1 MIPEKTVGKLR
12 QGWDSICFLLAP
24 WWKYGKTLMV
34 GSFISSVLFVP
45 AAGYFSAT
53 LAQAVIEMIEAGKP
67 FEAAFLTGLTYL
79 LLALALDLLHAVYE
93 DFYLRW
99 KKQEIEG
106 TIERS
111 IYEKALMVDY
121 RHFDDPSYFDSYK
134 LTTEKFAS
142 QSSETLQNLFS
153 LLSGVAKC
161 IVYGALIASQG
172 IALLLIVLGCSA
184 FVAYAQ
190 IYWSRVS
197 VERETAMVND
207 QRKADY
213 LRRLFFDHTA
223 VADLA
228 RVKHQK
234 AAFFAVRRL
243 CEEQGRDLSKIRRK
257 GISDRYSGEPRAAP
271 ARRLPVPVYV
281 AWGVMSGN
289 IGGIGVYATLIASS
303 LALKEALNAL
313 GWWSSQVA
321 LGVAYAQK
329 VQRFFDTDST
339 IEASTDG
346 EKASDGPVSVRFD
359 HVSYRYGG
367 SDEFAIRD
375 LSLAIAPG
383 EKIAIVGENGAGK
396 TTLTKL
402 LLRLYDAD
410 GGTVQINGR
419 PIADYDVSTLRG
431 RIGIA
436 FQQSRLY
443 ALSVRENMTAYADA
457 DDARLKSA
465 LRRSAAAFSGRAGHE
480 GVRRK
485 RRGALGRRRA
495 APMPD
500 AAAAQQI
507 WAAHPRRAVQRAG
520 SDRRV
525 PHRKADLRP
534 LADDHRYGRA
544 PALHGRGREPN
555 LSSLRWKNHRI
566 RHARGADGAERK
578 ISGNVFKAG
587 RRVLES
593 LAEVWYNK
601 SKFFLSRE
609 GSLPALLK

>member
-12 QGWDSICFLLAP
+12 QGWGSICFLLAP

-79 LLALALDLLHAVYE
+79 LLALALNLLHAVYE

-111 IYEKALMVDY
+111 IYEKALTVDY

-142 QSSETLQNLFS
+142 QSSEMLQNLFS

-172 IALLLIVLGCSA
+172 VALLLIVLGCSA

-223 VADLA
+223 VADLRA
-228 RVKHQK
+228 SNIKKPLFSLFDGSVK
-234 AAFFAVRRL
+234 
-243 CEEQGRDLSKIRRK
+243 S
-257 GISDRYSGEPRAAP
+257 RAAIYRKYG
-271 ARRLPVPVYV
+271 AKEFLTDILANLAQLGTTFAVPVYV

-346 EKASDGPVSVRFD
+346 EKASDGPFSIRFD

-402 LLRLYDAD
+402 LLRLYDTD

-457 DDARLKSA
+457 DDARLKSCLEEVGLRLSLDAQVTKEFDENGAVLSGGDAQRLCLTRLLHSEFGLLILDEPSSA
-465 LRRSAAAFSGRAGHE
+465 LDPIAEYRIAKLIFDRSPTTTVMVAHRLSTVVDADRIYLLSDGRIIESGTHAELMAQNGKYREMFLKQAE
-480 GVRRK
+480 GY
-485 RRGALGRRRA
+485 L
-495 APMPD
+495 
-500 AAAAQQI
+500 
-507 WAAHPRRAVQRAG
+507 
-520 SDRRV
+520 
-525 PHRKADLRP
+525 KA
-534 LADDHRYGRA
+534 
-544 PALHGRGREPN
+544 
-555 LSSLRWKNHRI
+555 
-566 RHARGADGAERK
+566 
-578 ISGNVFKAG
+578 
-587 RRVLES
+587 
-593 LAEVWYNK
+593 
-601 SKFFLSRE
+601 
-609 GSLPALLK
+609 

>member
-45 AAGYFSAT
+45 AAGYFSAS

-79 LLALALDLLHAVYE
+79 LLALALDLLHAAYE

-142 QSSETLQNLFS
+142 QSSEMLQNLFS

-172 IALLLIVLGCSA
+172 VALLLIVLGCSA

-223 VADLA
+223 VADLRA
-228 RVKHQK
+228 SNIKKPLFSLFDGSVK
-234 AAFFAVRRL
+234 
-243 CEEQGRDLSKIRRK
+243 S
-257 GISDRYSGEPRAAP
+257 RAAIYRKYG
-271 ARRLPVPVYV
+271 AKEFLTDILANLAQLGTTFAVPVYV

-329 VQRFFDTDST
+329 VQHFFDTDST

-346 EKASDGPVSVRFD
+346 EKASDGPFSVRFD

-367 SDEFAIRD
+367 SDDFAIRD
-375 LSLAIAPG
+375 LSLAIAQG

-457 DDARLKSA
+457 DDARLKSCLEEVGLRLSLDAQVTKEFDENGAVLSGGDAQRLCLTRLLHSEFGLLILDEPSSA
-465 LRRSAAAFSGRAGHE
+465 LDPIAEYRIAKLIFDRSPTTTVMVAHRLSTVVDADRIYLLSDGRIIESGTHAELMAQNGKYREMFLKQAE
-480 GVRRK
+480 GY
-485 RRGALGRRRA
+485 L
-495 APMPD
+495 
-500 AAAAQQI
+500 
-507 WAAHPRRAVQRAG
+507 
-520 SDRRV
+520 
-525 PHRKADLRP
+525 KA
-534 LADDHRYGRA
+534 
-544 PALHGRGREPN
+544 
-555 LSSLRWKNHRI
+555 
-566 RHARGADGAERK
+566 
-578 ISGNVFKAG
+578 
-587 RRVLES
+587 
-593 LAEVWYNK
+593 
-601 SKFFLSRE
+601 
-609 GSLPALLK
+609 

>member
-12 QGWDSICFLLAP
+12 QGWGSICFLLAP

-79 LLALALDLLHAVYE
+79 LLALALNLLHAVYE

-111 IYEKALMVDY
+111 IYEKALTVDY

-142 QSSETLQNLFS
+142 QSSEMLQNLFS

-172 IALLLIVLGCSA
+172 VALLLIVLGCSA

-223 VADLA
+223 VAGLRASNIKKPLFSLFDGS
-228 RVKHQK
+228 VK
-234 AAFFAVRRL
+234 
-243 CEEQGRDLSKIRRK
+243 S
-257 GISDRYSGEPRAAP
+257 RAAIYRKYG
-271 ARRLPVPVYV
+271 AKEFLTDILANLAQLGTTFAVPVYV

-329 VQRFFDTDST
+329 VQHFFDTDST

-346 EKASDGPVSVRFD
+346 EKASDGPFSVRFD

-367 SDEFAIRD
+367 SDDFAIRD
-375 LSLAIAPG
+375 LSLAIAQG

-457 DDARLKSA
+457 DDARLKSCLEEVGLRLSLDAQVTKEFDENGAVLSGGDAQRLCLTRLLHSEFGLLILDEPSSA
-465 LRRSAAAFSGRAGHE
+465 LDPIAEYRIAKLIFDRSPTTTVMVAHRLSTVVDADRIYLLSDGRIIESGTHAELMAQNGKYREMFLKQAE
-480 GVRRK
+480 GY
-485 RRGALGRRRA
+485 L
-495 APMPD
+495 
-500 AAAAQQI
+500 
-507 WAAHPRRAVQRAG
+507 
-520 SDRRV
+520 
-525 PHRKADLRP
+525 KA
-534 LADDHRYGRA
+534 
-544 PALHGRGREPN
+544 
-555 LSSLRWKNHRI
+555 
-566 RHARGADGAERK
+566 
-578 ISGNVFKAG
+578 
-587 RRVLES
+587 
-593 LAEVWYNK
+593 
-601 SKFFLSRE
+601 
-609 GSLPALLK
+609 

>member
-12 QGWDSICFLLAP
+12 QGWGSICFLLAP

-79 LLALALDLLHAVYE
+79 LLALALNLLHAVYE

-134 LTTEKFAS
+134 LATEKFAS

-172 IALLLIVLGCSA
+172 VALLLIVLGCSA

-223 VADLA
+223 VADLRA
-228 RVKHQK
+228 SNIKKPLFSLFDGSVK
-234 AAFFAVRRL
+234 
-243 CEEQGRDLSKIRRK
+243 S
-257 GISDRYSGEPRAAP
+257 RAAIYRKYG
-271 ARRLPVPVYV
+271 AKEFLTDILANLAQLGTTFAVPVYV

-346 EKASDGPVSVRFD
+346 EKASDGPFSVRFD

-410 GGTVQINGR
+410 GGTVQISGR

-457 DDARLKSA
+457 DDARLKSCLEEVGLRLSLDAQVTKEFDENGAVLSGGDAQRLCLTRLLHSEFGLLILDEPSSA
-465 LRRSAAAFSGRAGHE
+465 LDPIAEYRIAKLIFDRSPTTTVMVAHRLSTVVDADRIYLLSDGKIIESGTHAELMAQNGKYREMFLKQAE
-480 GVRRK
+480 GY
-485 RRGALGRRRA
+485 L
-495 APMPD
+495 
-500 AAAAQQI
+500 
-507 WAAHPRRAVQRAG
+507 
-520 SDRRV
+520 
-525 PHRKADLRP
+525 KA
-534 LADDHRYGRA
+534 
-544 PALHGRGREPN
+544 
-555 LSSLRWKNHRI
+555 
-566 RHARGADGAERK
+566 
-578 ISGNVFKAG
+578 
-587 RRVLES
+587 
-593 LAEVWYNK
+593 
-601 SKFFLSRE
+601 
-609 GSLPALLK
+609 

>member
-79 LLALALDLLHAVYE
+79 LLALALNLLHAVYE

-99 KKQEIEG
+99 KRQEIEG

-134 LTTEKFAS
+134 LTTEEFAS
-142 QSSETLQNLFS
+142 QSSEMLQNLFS
-153 LLSGVAKC
+153 LLSGIAKC

-172 IALLLIVLGCSA
+172 VALLLIVLGCSA

-223 VADLA
+223 VADLRA
-228 RVKHQK
+228 SNIKKPLFSLFDGSVK
-234 AAFFAVRRL
+234 
-243 CEEQGRDLSKIRRK
+243 S
-257 GISDRYSGEPRAAP
+257 RAAIYRKYG
-271 ARRLPVPVYV
+271 AKEFLTDILVNLAQLGTTFAVPVYV

-346 EKASDGPVSVRFD
+346 EKASDGPFSVRFD

-367 SDEFAIRD
+367 SDELAIRD

-457 DDARLKSA
+457 DDARLKSCLEEVGLRLSLDAQVTKEFDENGAVLSGGDAQRLCLTRLLHSEFGLLILDEPSSA
-465 LRRSAAAFSGRAGHE
+465 LDPIAEYRIAKLIFDRSPTTTVMVAHRLSTVVDADRIYLLSDGKIIESGTHAELMAQNGKYREMFLKQAE
-480 GVRRK
+480 GY
-485 RRGALGRRRA
+485 L
-495 APMPD
+495 
-500 AAAAQQI
+500 
-507 WAAHPRRAVQRAG
+507 
-520 SDRRV
+520 
-525 PHRKADLRP
+525 KA
-534 LADDHRYGRA
+534 
-544 PALHGRGREPN
+544 
-555 LSSLRWKNHRI
+555 
-566 RHARGADGAERK
+566 
-578 ISGNVFKAG
+578 
-587 RRVLES
+587 
-593 LAEVWYNK
+593 
-601 SKFFLSRE
+601 
-609 GSLPALLK
+609 

>member
-79 LLALALDLLHAVYE
+79 LLALALNLLHAVYE

-99 KKQEIEG
+99 KRQEIEG

-134 LTTEKFAS
+134 LTTEEFAS
-142 QSSETLQNLFS
+142 QSSEMLQNLFS

-172 IALLLIVLGCSA
+172 VALLLIVLGCSA

-223 VADLA
+223 VADLRA
-228 RVKHQK
+228 SNIKKPLFSLFDGSVK
-234 AAFFAVRRL
+234 
-243 CEEQGRDLSKIRRK
+243 S
-257 GISDRYSGEPRAAP
+257 RAAIYRKYG
-271 ARRLPVPVYV
+271 AKEFLTDILANLAQLGTTFAVPVYV

-346 EKASDGPVSVRFD
+346 EKASDGPFSVRFD

-457 DDARLKSA
+457 DDARLKSCLEEVGLRLSLDAQVTKEFDENGAVLSGGDAQRLCLTRLLHSEFGLLILDEPSSA
-465 LRRSAAAFSGRAGHE
+465 LDPIAEYRIAKLIFDRSPTTTVMVAHRLSTVVDADRIYLLSDGRIIESGTHTELMAQNGKYREMFLKQAE
-480 GVRRK
+480 GY
-485 RRGALGRRRA
+485 L
-495 APMPD
+495 
-500 AAAAQQI
+500 
-507 WAAHPRRAVQRAG
+507 
-520 SDRRV
+520 
-525 PHRKADLRP
+525 KA
-534 LADDHRYGRA
+534 
-544 PALHGRGREPN
+544 
-555 LSSLRWKNHRI
+555 
-566 RHARGADGAERK
+566 
-578 ISGNVFKAG
+578 
-587 RRVLES
+587 
-593 LAEVWYNK
+593 
-601 SKFFLSRE
+601 
-609 GSLPALLK
+609 

>member
-12 QGWDSICFLLAP
+12 QGWGSICFLLAP

-79 LLALALDLLHAVYE
+79 LLALALNLLHAVYE

-111 IYEKALMVDY
+111 IYEKALTVDY

-142 QSSETLQNLFS
+142 QSSEMLQNLFS

-172 IALLLIVLGCSA
+172 VALLLIVLGCSA

-223 VADLA
+223 VADLRA
-228 RVKHQK
+228 SNIKKPLFSLFDGSVK
-234 AAFFAVRRL
+234 
-243 CEEQGRDLSKIRRK
+243 S
-257 GISDRYSGEPRAAP
+257 RAAIYRKYG
-271 ARRLPVPVYV
+271 AKEFLTDILANLAQLGTTFAVPVYV

-329 VQRFFDTDST
+329 VQHFFDTDST

-346 EKASDGPVSVRFD
+346 EKASDGPFSVRFD

-367 SDEFAIRD
+367 SDDFAIRD
-375 LSLAIAPG
+375 LSLAIAQG

-402 LLRLYDAD
+402 LLHLYDAD

-457 DDARLKSA
+457 DDARLKSCLEEVGLRLSLDAQVTKEFDENGAVLSGGDAQRLCLTRLLHSEFGLLILDEPSSA
-465 LRRSAAAFSGRAGHE
+465 LDPIAEYRIAKLIFDRSPTTTVMVAHRLSTVVDADRIYLLSDGRIIESGTHAELMAQNGKYREMFLKQAE
-480 GVRRK
+480 GY
-485 RRGALGRRRA
+485 L
-495 APMPD
+495 
-500 AAAAQQI
+500 
-507 WAAHPRRAVQRAG
+507 
-520 SDRRV
+520 
-525 PHRKADLRP
+525 KA
-534 LADDHRYGRA
+534 
-544 PALHGRGREPN
+544 
-555 LSSLRWKNHRI
+555 
-566 RHARGADGAERK
+566 
-578 ISGNVFKAG
+578 
-587 RRVLES
+587 
-593 LAEVWYNK
+593 
-601 SKFFLSRE
+601 
-609 GSLPALLK
+609 

>member
-12 QGWDSICFLLAP
+12 QGWGSICFLLAP

-79 LLALALDLLHAVYE
+79 LLALALNLLHAVYE

-121 RHFDDPSYFDSYK
+121 RHFDDPIYFDSYK

-142 QSSETLQNLFS
+142 QSSEMLQNLFS

-172 IALLLIVLGCSA
+172 VALLLIVLGCSA

-223 VADLA
+223 VADLRA
-228 RVKHQK
+228 SNIKKPLFSLFDGSVK
-234 AAFFAVRRL
+234 
-243 CEEQGRDLSKIRRK
+243 S
-257 GISDRYSGEPRAAP
+257 RAAIYRKYG
-271 ARRLPVPVYV
+271 AKEFLTDILANLAQLGTTFAVPVYV

-329 VQRFFDTDST
+329 VQHFFDTDST

-346 EKASDGPVSVRFD
+346 EKASDGPFSVRFD

-367 SDEFAIRD
+367 SDDFAIRD
-375 LSLAIAPG
+375 LSLAIAQG

-457 DDARLKSA
+457 DDARLKSCLEEVGLRLSLDAQVTKEFDENGAVLSGGDAQRLCLTRLLHSEFGLLILDEPSSA
-465 LRRSAAAFSGRAGHE
+465 LDPIAEYRIAKLIFDRSPTTTIMVAHRLSTVVDADRIYLLSDGRIIESGTHAELMAQNGKYREMFLKQAE
-480 GVRRK
+480 GY
-485 RRGALGRRRA
+485 L
-495 APMPD
+495 
-500 AAAAQQI
+500 
-507 WAAHPRRAVQRAG
+507 
-520 SDRRV
+520 
-525 PHRKADLRP
+525 KA
-534 LADDHRYGRA
+534 
-544 PALHGRGREPN
+544 
-555 LSSLRWKNHRI
+555 
-566 RHARGADGAERK
+566 
-578 ISGNVFKAG
+578 
-587 RRVLES
+587 
-593 LAEVWYNK
+593 
-601 SKFFLSRE
+601 
-609 GSLPALLK
+609 

>member
-12 QGWDSICFLLAP
+12 QGWGSICFLLAP

-45 AAGYFSAT
+45 AAGDFSAT

-79 LLALALDLLHAVYE
+79 LLALALNLLHAVYE

-134 LTTEKFAS
+134 LATEKFAS

-153 LLSGVAKC
+153 LLSGIAKC

-172 IALLLIVLGCSA
+172 VALLLIVLGCSA

-223 VADLA
+223 VADLRA
-228 RVKHQK
+228 SNIKKPLFSLFDGSVK
-234 AAFFAVRRL
+234 
-243 CEEQGRDLSKIRRK
+243 S
-257 GISDRYSGEPRAAP
+257 RAAIYRKYG
-271 ARRLPVPVYV
+271 AKEFLTDILANLAQLGTTFAVPVYV

-321 LGVAYAQK
+321 LGIAYAQK

-346 EKASDGPVSVRFD
+346 EKASDGPFSVRFD

-410 GGTVQINGR
+410 GGTVQINDR

-457 DDARLKSA
+457 DDARLKSCLEEVGLRLSLDAQVTKEFDENGAVLSGGDAQRLCLTRLLHSEFGLLILDEPSSA
-465 LRRSAAAFSGRAGHE
+465 LDPIAEYRIAKLIFDRSPTTTVMVAHRLSTVVDADRIYLLSDGRIIESGSHAELMAQNGKYREMFLKQAE
-480 GVRRK
+480 GY
-485 RRGALGRRRA
+485 L
-495 APMPD
+495 
-500 AAAAQQI
+500 
-507 WAAHPRRAVQRAG
+507 
-520 SDRRV
+520 
-525 PHRKADLRP
+525 KA
-534 LADDHRYGRA
+534 
-544 PALHGRGREPN
+544 
-555 LSSLRWKNHRI
+555 
-566 RHARGADGAERK
+566 
-578 ISGNVFKAG
+578 
-587 RRVLES
+587 
-593 LAEVWYNK
+593 
-601 SKFFLSRE
+601 
-609 GSLPALLK
+609 

>member
-12 QGWDSICFLLAP
+12 QGWGSICFLLAP

-111 IYEKALMVDY
+111 IYEKALTVDY

-134 LTTEKFAS
+134 LATEKFAS
-142 QSSETLQNLFS
+142 QSSETLQNLSS

-172 IALLLIVLGCSA
+172 VALLLIVLGCSA

-223 VADLA
+223 VADLRA
-228 RVKHQK
+228 SNIKKSLFSLFDGSVK
-234 AAFFAVRRL
+234 
-243 CEEQGRDLSKIRRK
+243 S
-257 GISDRYSGEPRAAP
+257 RAAIYRKYG
-271 ARRLPVPVYV
+271 AKEFLTDILANLAQLGTTFAVPVYV

-346 EKASDGPVSVRFD
+346 EKASDGPFSIRFD

-402 LLRLYDAD
+402 LLRLYDTD

-457 DDARLKSA
+457 DDARLKSC
-465 LRRSAAAFSGRAGHE
+465 LE
-480 GVRRK
+480 GVGLRLSLDAQVTK
-485 RRGALGRRRA
+485 EFDENGAVLSGGDAQRLCLTRLLHSEFGLLILDEPSSALDPIAEYRIAKLIFDRSPTTTVMVAHRLSTVVDADRIYLLSDGRIIESGTHAELMEQNGKYREMFLKQA
-495 APMPD
+495 E
-500 AAAAQQI
+500 
-507 WAAHPRRAVQRAG
+507 G
-520 SDRRV
+520 YL
-525 PHRKADLRP
+525 KA
-534 LADDHRYGRA
+534 
-544 PALHGRGREPN
+544 
-555 LSSLRWKNHRI
+555 
-566 RHARGADGAERK
+566 
-578 ISGNVFKAG
+578 
-587 RRVLES
+587 
-593 LAEVWYNK
+593 
-601 SKFFLSRE
+601 
-609 GSLPALLK
+609 

>member
-12 QGWDSICFLLAP
+12 QGWGSICFLLAL

-134 LTTEKFAS
+134 LATEKFAS

-172 IALLLIVLGCSA
+172 VALLLIVLGCSA

-223 VADLA
+223 VADLRA
-228 RVKHQK
+228 SNIKKPLFSLFDGSVK
-234 AAFFAVRRL
+234 
-243 CEEQGRDLSKIRRK
+243 S
-257 GISDRYSGEPRAAP
+257 RAAIYRKYG
-271 ARRLPVPVYV
+271 AKEFLTDILVNLAQLGTTFAVPVYV

-346 EKASDGPVSVRFD
+346 EKASDGPFSVRFD

-402 LLRLYDAD
+402 LLRLYDTD

-457 DDARLKSA
+457 DDARLKSCLEEVGLRLSLDAQVTKEFDENGAVLSGGDAQRLCLTRLLHSEFGLLILDEPSSA
-465 LRRSAAAFSGRAGHE
+465 LDPIAEYRIAKLIFDRSPTTTVMVAHRLSTVVDADRIYLLSDGRIIESGTHAELMAQNGKYREMFLKQAE
-480 GVRRK
+480 GY
-485 RRGALGRRRA
+485 L
-495 APMPD
+495 
-500 AAAAQQI
+500 
-507 WAAHPRRAVQRAG
+507 
-520 SDRRV
+520 
-525 PHRKADLRP
+525 KA
-534 LADDHRYGRA
+534 
-544 PALHGRGREPN
+544 
-555 LSSLRWKNHRI
+555 
-566 RHARGADGAERK
+566 
-578 ISGNVFKAG
+578 
-587 RRVLES
+587 
-593 LAEVWYNK
+593 
-601 SKFFLSRE
+601 
-609 GSLPALLK
+609 

>member
-12 QGWDSICFLLAP
+12 QGWGSICFLLAP

-79 LLALALDLLHAVYE
+79 LLALALNLLHAAYE

-134 LTTEKFAS
+134 LATEKFAS

-172 IALLLIVLGCSA
+172 VALLLIVLGCSA

-223 VADLA
+223 VADLRA
-228 RVKHQK
+228 SNIKKPLFSLFDGSVK
-234 AAFFAVRRL
+234 
-243 CEEQGRDLSKIRRK
+243 S
-257 GISDRYSGEPRAAP
+257 RAAIYRKYG
-271 ARRLPVPVYV
+271 AKEFLTDILANLAQLGTTFAVPVYV

-329 VQRFFDTDST
+329 VQHFFDTDST

-346 EKASDGPVSVRFD
+346 EKASEGPFSVRFD

-457 DDARLKSA
+457 DDARLKSCLEEVGLRLSLDAQVTKEFDENGAVLSGGDAQRLCLTRLLHSEFGLLILDEPSSA
-465 LRRSAAAFSGRAGHE
+465 LDPIAEYRIAKLIFDRSPTTTVMVAHRLSTVVDADRIYLLSGGEIIESGSHAELMAQNGKYREMFSKQAE
-480 GVRRK
+480 GY
-485 RRGALGRRRA
+485 L
-495 APMPD
+495 
-500 AAAAQQI
+500 
-507 WAAHPRRAVQRAG
+507 
-520 SDRRV
+520 
-525 PHRKADLRP
+525 KA
-534 LADDHRYGRA
+534 
-544 PALHGRGREPN
+544 
-555 LSSLRWKNHRI
+555 
-566 RHARGADGAERK
+566 
-578 ISGNVFKAG
+578 
-587 RRVLES
+587 
-593 LAEVWYNK
+593 
-601 SKFFLSRE
+601 
-609 GSLPALLK
+609 

>member
-45 AAGYFSAT
+45 AAGDFSAT

-79 LLALALDLLHAVYE
+79 LLALALNLLHAVYE

-99 KKQEIEG
+99 KRQEIEG

-134 LTTEKFAS
+134 LTTEEFAS
-142 QSSETLQNLFS
+142 QSSEMLQNLFS
-153 LLSGVAKC
+153 LLSGIAKC

-172 IALLLIVLGCSA
+172 VALLLIVLGCSA

-223 VADLA
+223 VADLRA
-228 RVKHQK
+228 SNIKKPLFSLFDGSVK
-234 AAFFAVRRL
+234 
-243 CEEQGRDLSKIRRK
+243 S
-257 GISDRYSGEPRAAP
+257 RAAIYRKYG
-271 ARRLPVPVYV
+271 AKEFLTDILVNLAQLGTTFAVPVYV

-346 EKASDGPVSVRFD
+346 EKASDGPFSVRFD

-457 DDARLKSA
+457 DDARLKSCLEEVGLRLSLDAQVTKEFDENGAVLSGGDAQRLCLTRLLHSEFGLLILDEPSSA
-465 LRRSAAAFSGRAGHE
+465 LDPIAEYRIAKLIFDRSPTTTVMVAHRLSTVVDADRIYLLSDGRIIESGTHAELMAQNGKYREMFSKQAE
-480 GVRRK
+480 GY
-485 RRGALGRRRA
+485 L
-495 APMPD
+495 
-500 AAAAQQI
+500 
-507 WAAHPRRAVQRAG
+507 
-520 SDRRV
+520 
-525 PHRKADLRP
+525 KA
-534 LADDHRYGRA
+534 
-544 PALHGRGREPN
+544 
-555 LSSLRWKNHRI
+555 
-566 RHARGADGAERK
+566 
-578 ISGNVFKAG
+578 
-587 RRVLES
+587 
-593 LAEVWYNK
+593 
-601 SKFFLSRE
+601 
-609 GSLPALLK
+609 

>member
-79 LLALALDLLHAVYE
+79 LLALALNLLHAVYE

-99 KKQEIEG
+99 KRQEIEG

-134 LTTEKFAS
+134 LTTEEFAS
-142 QSSETLQNLFS
+142 QSSEMLQNLFS
-153 LLSGVAKC
+153 LLSGIAKC

-172 IALLLIVLGCSA
+172 VALLLIVLGCSA

-223 VADLA
+223 VADLRA
-228 RVKHQK
+228 SNIKKPLFSLFDGSVK
-234 AAFFAVRRL
+234 
-243 CEEQGRDLSKIRRK
+243 S
-257 GISDRYSGEPRAAP
+257 RAAIYRKYG
-271 ARRLPVPVYV
+271 AKEFLTDILANLAQLGTTFAVPVYV

-346 EKASDGPVSVRFD
+346 EKASDGPFSVRFD

-457 DDARLKSA
+457 DDARLKSC
-465 LRRSAAAFSGRAGHE
+465 LE
-480 GVRRK
+480 GVGLRLSLDAQVTK
-485 RRGALGRRRA
+485 EFDENGAVLSGGDAQRLCLTRLLHSEFGLLILDEPSSALDPIAEYRIAKLIFDRSPTTTVMVAHRLSTVVDADRIYLLSDGRIIESGTHA
-495 APMPD
+495 ELM
-500 AAAAQQI
+500 AQNGKYREMFLKQ
-507 WAAHPRRAVQRAG
+507 AEG
-520 SDRRV
+520 YL
-525 PHRKADLRP
+525 KA
-534 LADDHRYGRA
+534 
-544 PALHGRGREPN
+544 
-555 LSSLRWKNHRI
+555 
-566 RHARGADGAERK
+566 
-578 ISGNVFKAG
+578 
-587 RRVLES
+587 
-593 LAEVWYNK
+593 
-601 SKFFLSRE
+601 
-609 GSLPALLK
+609 

>member
-1 MIPEKTVGKLR
+1 MIPEKTVVKLR

-79 LLALALDLLHAVYE
+79 LLALALNLLHAAYE

-134 LTTEKFAS
+134 LATEKFAS

-172 IALLLIVLGCSA
+172 VALLLIVLGCSA

-223 VADLA
+223 VADLRA
-228 RVKHQK
+228 SNIKKPLFSLFDGSVK
-234 AAFFAVRRL
+234 
-243 CEEQGRDLSKIRRK
+243 S
-257 GISDRYSGEPRAAP
+257 RAAIYRKYG
-271 ARRLPVPVYV
+271 AKEFLTDILANLAQLGTTFAVPVYV

-346 EKASDGPVSVRFD
+346 EKAPDGPFSVRFD

-383 EKIAIVGENGAGK
+383 EKIAIVGENGTGK

-457 DDARLKSA
+457 DDARLKSCLEEVG
-465 LRRSAAAFSGRAGHE
+465 LRLSLDAQVTKEFDENGAVLSGG
-480 GVRRK
+480 
-485 RRGALGRRRA
+485 
-495 APMPD
+495 D
-500 AAAAQQI
+500 A
-507 WAAHPRRAVQRAG
+507 QRLCLT
-520 SDRRV
+520 R
-525 PHRKADLRP
+525 L
-534 LADDHRYGRA
+534 
-544 PALHGRGREPN
+544 LH
-555 LSSLRWKNHRI
+555 
-566 RHARGADGAERK
+566 
-578 ISGNVFKAG
+578 
-587 RRVLES
+587 
-593 LAEVWYNK
+593 
-601 SKFFLSRE
+601 SKFGLLILDEPSSALDPIAEYRTAKLIFDRSPTTTVMVAHRLSTVVDADRIYLLSDGRIIDSGTHAELMAQNGKYREMFLKQAE
-609 GSLPALLK
+609 GYLKA

>member
-12 QGWDSICFLLAP
+12 QGWGSICFLLAP

-79 LLALALDLLHAVYE
+79 LLALALNLLHAVYE

-142 QSSETLQNLFS
+142 QSSEMLQNLFS

-172 IALLLIVLGCSA
+172 VALLLIVLGCSA

-223 VADLA
+223 VADLRA
-228 RVKHQK
+228 SNIKKPLFSLFDGSVK
-234 AAFFAVRRL
+234 
-243 CEEQGRDLSKIRRK
+243 S
-257 GISDRYSGEPRAAP
+257 RAAIYRKYG
-271 ARRLPVPVYV
+271 AKEFLTDILANLAQLGTTFAVPVYV

-346 EKASDGPVSVRFD
+346 EKASDGPFSVRFD

-457 DDARLKSA
+457 DDARLKSCLEEVGLRLSLDAQVTKEFDENGAVLSGGDAQRLCLTRLLHSEFGLLILDEPSSA
-465 LRRSAAAFSGRAGHE
+465 LDPIAEYRIAKLIFDRSPTTTVMVAHRLSTVVDADRIYLLSDGRIIESGTHAELMAQNGKYREMFLKQAE
-480 GVRRK
+480 GY
-485 RRGALGRRRA
+485 L
-495 APMPD
+495 
-500 AAAAQQI
+500 
-507 WAAHPRRAVQRAG
+507 
-520 SDRRV
+520 
-525 PHRKADLRP
+525 KA
-534 LADDHRYGRA
+534 
-544 PALHGRGREPN
+544 
-555 LSSLRWKNHRI
+555 
-566 RHARGADGAERK
+566 
-578 ISGNVFKAG
+578 
-587 RRVLES
+587 
-593 LAEVWYNK
+593 
-601 SKFFLSRE
+601 
-609 GSLPALLK
+609 

>member
-12 QGWDSICFLLAP
+12 QGWGSICFLLAP

-79 LLALALDLLHAVYE
+79 LLALALNLLHAVYE

-111 IYEKALMVDY
+111 IYEKALTVDY

-142 QSSETLQNLFS
+142 QSSEMLQNLFS

-172 IALLLIVLGCSA
+172 VALLLIVLGCSA

-223 VADLA
+223 VADLRA
-228 RVKHQK
+228 SNIKKPLFSLFDGSVK
-234 AAFFAVRRL
+234 
-243 CEEQGRDLSKIRRK
+243 S
-257 GISDRYSGEPRAAP
+257 RAAIYRKYG
-271 ARRLPVPVYV
+271 AKEFLTDILANLAQLGTTFAVPVYV

-329 VQRFFDTDST
+329 VQHFFDTDST

-346 EKASDGPVSVRFD
+346 EKASDGPFSVRFD

-367 SDEFAIRD
+367 SDDFAIRD
-375 LSLAIAPG
+375 LSLAIAQG

-457 DDARLKSA
+457 DDARLKSCLEEVGLRLSLDAQVTKEFDENGAVLSGGEAQRLCLTRLLHSEFGLLILDEPSSA
-465 LRRSAAAFSGRAGHE
+465 LDPIAEYRIAKLIFDRSPTTTVMVAHRLSTVVDADRIYLLSDGRIIESGTHAELMAQNGKYREMFLKQAE
-480 GVRRK
+480 GY
-485 RRGALGRRRA
+485 L
-495 APMPD
+495 
-500 AAAAQQI
+500 
-507 WAAHPRRAVQRAG
+507 
-520 SDRRV
+520 
-525 PHRKADLRP
+525 KA
-534 LADDHRYGRA
+534 
-544 PALHGRGREPN
+544 
-555 LSSLRWKNHRI
+555 
-566 RHARGADGAERK
+566 
-578 ISGNVFKAG
+578 
-587 RRVLES
+587 
-593 LAEVWYNK
+593 
-601 SKFFLSRE
+601 
-609 GSLPALLK
+609 

>member
-12 QGWDSICFLLAP
+12 QGWGSICFLLAP

-34 GSFISSVLFVP
+34 GSLISSVLFVP

-79 LLALALDLLHAVYE
+79 LLALALNLLHAVYE

-134 LTTEKFAS
+134 LATEKFAS

-172 IALLLIVLGCSA
+172 VALLLIVLGCSA

-223 VADLA
+223 VADLRA
-228 RVKHQK
+228 SNIKKPLFSLFDGSVK
-234 AAFFAVRRL
+234 
-243 CEEQGRDLSKIRRK
+243 S
-257 GISDRYSGEPRAAP
+257 RAAIYRKYG
-271 ARRLPVPVYV
+271 AKEFLTDILANLAQLGTTFAVPVYV

-329 VQRFFDTDST
+329 VQHFFDTDST

-346 EKASDGPVSVRFD
+346 EKASDGPFSVRFD

-457 DDARLKSA
+457 DDARLKSCLEEVGLRLSLDAQVTKEFDENGAVLSGGDTQRLCLTRLLHSEFGLLILDEPSSA
-465 LRRSAAAFSGRAGHE
+465 LDPIAEYRIAKLIFDRSPTTTVMVAHRLSTVMDADRIYLLSDGRIIESGTHAELMAQNGKYREMFLKQAE
-480 GVRRK
+480 GY
-485 RRGALGRRRA
+485 L
-495 APMPD
+495 
-500 AAAAQQI
+500 
-507 WAAHPRRAVQRAG
+507 
-520 SDRRV
+520 
-525 PHRKADLRP
+525 KA
-534 LADDHRYGRA
+534 
-544 PALHGRGREPN
+544 
-555 LSSLRWKNHRI
+555 
-566 RHARGADGAERK
+566 
-578 ISGNVFKAG
+578 
-587 RRVLES
+587 
-593 LAEVWYNK
+593 
-601 SKFFLSRE
+601 
-609 GSLPALLK
+609 

>member
-79 LLALALDLLHAVYE
+79 LLALALNLLHAVYE

-99 KKQEIEG
+99 KRQEIEG

-134 LTTEKFAS
+134 LTTEEFAS
-142 QSSETLQNLFS
+142 QSSEMLQNLFS

-172 IALLLIVLGCSA
+172 VALLLIVLGCSA

-223 VADLA
+223 VADLRA
-228 RVKHQK
+228 SNIKKPLFSLFDGSVK
-234 AAFFAVRRL
+234 
-243 CEEQGRDLSKIRRK
+243 S
-257 GISDRYSGEPRAAP
+257 RAAIYRKYG
-271 ARRLPVPVYV
+271 AKEFLTDILVNLAQLGTTFAVPVYV

-346 EKASDGPVSVRFD
+346 EKASDGPFSVRFD

-457 DDARLKSA
+457 DDARLKSCLEEVGLRLSLDAQVTKEFDENGAVLSGGDAQRLCLTRLLHSEFGLLILDEPSSA
-465 LRRSAAAFSGRAGHE
+465 LDPIAEYRIAKLIFDRSPTTTVMVAHRLSTVVDADRIYLLSDGRIIESGTHTELMAQNGKYREMFLKQAE
-480 GVRRK
+480 GY
-485 RRGALGRRRA
+485 L
-495 APMPD
+495 
-500 AAAAQQI
+500 
-507 WAAHPRRAVQRAG
+507 
-520 SDRRV
+520 
-525 PHRKADLRP
+525 KA
-534 LADDHRYGRA
+534 
-544 PALHGRGREPN
+544 
-555 LSSLRWKNHRI
+555 
-566 RHARGADGAERK
+566 
-578 ISGNVFKAG
+578 
-587 RRVLES
+587 
-593 LAEVWYNK
+593 
-601 SKFFLSRE
+601 
-609 GSLPALLK
+609 

>member
-12 QGWDSICFLLAP
+12 QGWGSICFLLAP

-79 LLALALDLLHAVYE
+79 LLALALNLLHAVYE

-111 IYEKALMVDY
+111 IYEKALTVDY

-142 QSSETLQNLFS
+142 QSSEMLQNLFS

-172 IALLLIVLGCSA
+172 VALLLIVLGCSA

-223 VADLA
+223 VADLRA
-228 RVKHQK
+228 SNIKKPLFSLFDGSVK
-234 AAFFAVRRL
+234 
-243 CEEQGRDLSKIRRK
+243 S
-257 GISDRYSGEPRAAP
+257 RAAIYRKYG
-271 ARRLPVPVYV
+271 AKEFLTDILANLAQLGTTFAVPVYV

-329 VQRFFDTDST
+329 VQHFFDTDST

-346 EKASDGPVSVRFD
+346 EKASDGPFSVRFD

-367 SDEFAIRD
+367 SDDFAIRD
-375 LSLAIAPG
+375 LSLAIAQG

-396 TTLTKL
+396 TTLTKI

-457 DDARLKSA
+457 DDARLKSCLEEVGLRLSLDAQVTKEFDENGAVLSGGDAQRLCLTRLLHSEFGLLILDEPSSA
-465 LRRSAAAFSGRAGHE
+465 LDPIAEYRIAKLIFDRSPTTTVMVAHRLSTVVDADRIYLLSDGRIIESGTHAELMAQNGKYREMFLKQAE
-480 GVRRK
+480 GY
-485 RRGALGRRRA
+485 L
-495 APMPD
+495 
-500 AAAAQQI
+500 
-507 WAAHPRRAVQRAG
+507 
-520 SDRRV
+520 
-525 PHRKADLRP
+525 KA
-534 LADDHRYGRA
+534 
-544 PALHGRGREPN
+544 
-555 LSSLRWKNHRI
+555 
-566 RHARGADGAERK
+566 
-578 ISGNVFKAG
+578 
-587 RRVLES
+587 
-593 LAEVWYNK
+593 
-601 SKFFLSRE
+601 
-609 GSLPALLK
+609 

>member
-12 QGWDSICFLLAP
+12 QGWDSICFLLVP

-79 LLALALDLLHAVYE
+79 LLALALNLLHAVYE

-134 LTTEKFAS
+134 LATEKFAS

-172 IALLLIVLGCSA
+172 VALLLIVLGCSA

-223 VADLA
+223 VADLRA
-228 RVKHQK
+228 SNIKKPLFSLFDGSVK
-234 AAFFAVRRL
+234 
-243 CEEQGRDLSKIRRK
+243 S
-257 GISDRYSGEPRAAP
+257 RAAIYRKYG
-271 ARRLPVPVYV
+271 AKEFLTDILANLAQLGTTFAVPVYV

-346 EKASDGPVSVRFD
+346 EKASDGPFSVRFD

-457 DDARLKSA
+457 DDARLKSCLEEVGLRLSLDAQVTKEFDENGAVLSGGDTQRLCLTRLLHSEFGLLILDEPSSA
-465 LRRSAAAFSGRAGHE
+465 LDPIAEYRIAKLIFDRSPTTTIMVAHRLSTVVDADRIYLLSDGRIIESGTHAELMAQSGKYREMFLKQAE
-480 GVRRK
+480 GY
-485 RRGALGRRRA
+485 L
-495 APMPD
+495 
-500 AAAAQQI
+500 
-507 WAAHPRRAVQRAG
+507 
-520 SDRRV
+520 
-525 PHRKADLRP
+525 KA
-534 LADDHRYGRA
+534 
-544 PALHGRGREPN
+544 
-555 LSSLRWKNHRI
+555 
-566 RHARGADGAERK
+566 
-578 ISGNVFKAG
+578 
-587 RRVLES
+587 
-593 LAEVWYNK
+593 
-601 SKFFLSRE
+601 
-609 GSLPALLK
+609 

>member
-79 LLALALDLLHAVYE
+79 LLALALNLLHAVYE

-134 LTTEKFAS
+134 LATEKFAS

-153 LLSGVAKC
+153 LLNGVAKC

-172 IALLLIVLGCSA
+172 VALLLIVLGCSA

-223 VADLA
+223 VADLRA
-228 RVKHQK
+228 SNIKKPLFSLFDGSVK
-234 AAFFAVRRL
+234 
-243 CEEQGRDLSKIRRK
+243 S
-257 GISDRYSGEPRAAP
+257 RAAIYRKYG
-271 ARRLPVPVYV
+271 AKEFLTDILANLAQLGTTFAVPVYV

-346 EKASDGPVSVRFD
+346 EKASDGPFSVRFD

-457 DDARLKSA
+457 DDARLKSCLEEVGLRLSLDAQVTKEFDENGAVLSGGDAQRLCLTRLLHSEFGLLILDEPSSA
-465 LRRSAAAFSGRAGHE
+465 LDPIAEYRIAKLIFDRSPTTTVMVAHRLSTVVDADRIYLLSDGRIIESGTHAELMAQNGKYREMFLKQAE
-480 GVRRK
+480 GY
-485 RRGALGRRRA
+485 L
-495 APMPD
+495 
-500 AAAAQQI
+500 
-507 WAAHPRRAVQRAG
+507 
-520 SDRRV
+520 
-525 PHRKADLRP
+525 KA
-534 LADDHRYGRA
+534 
-544 PALHGRGREPN
+544 
-555 LSSLRWKNHRI
+555 
-566 RHARGADGAERK
+566 
-578 ISGNVFKAG
+578 
-587 RRVLES
+587 
-593 LAEVWYNK
+593 
-601 SKFFLSRE
+601 
-609 GSLPALLK
+609 

>member
-45 AAGYFSAT
+45 AAGDFSAT

-79 LLALALDLLHAVYE
+79 LLALALNLLHAVYE

-134 LTTEKFAS
+134 LATEKFAS

-172 IALLLIVLGCSA
+172 VALLLIVLGCSA

-223 VADLA
+223 VADLRA
-228 RVKHQK
+228 SNIKKPLFSLFDGSVK
-234 AAFFAVRRL
+234 
-243 CEEQGRDLSKIRRK
+243 S
-257 GISDRYSGEPRAAP
+257 RAAIYRKYG
-271 ARRLPVPVYV
+271 AKEFLTDILANLAQLGTTFAVPVYV

-313 GWWSSQVA
+313 GWWSSQGA

-346 EKASDGPVSVRFD
+346 EKASDGPFSVRFD

-457 DDARLKSA
+457 DDARLKSCLEEVGLRLSLDAQVTKEFDENGAVLSGGDAQRLCLTRLLHSEFGLLILDEPSSA
-465 LRRSAAAFSGRAGHE
+465 LDPIAEYRIAKLIFDRSPTTTVMVAHRLSTVVDADRIYLLSDGRIIESGTHAELMAQNGKYREMFLKQAE
-480 GVRRK
+480 GY
-485 RRGALGRRRA
+485 L
-495 APMPD
+495 
-500 AAAAQQI
+500 
-507 WAAHPRRAVQRAG
+507 
-520 SDRRV
+520 
-525 PHRKADLRP
+525 KA
-534 LADDHRYGRA
+534 
-544 PALHGRGREPN
+544 
-555 LSSLRWKNHRI
+555 
-566 RHARGADGAERK
+566 
-578 ISGNVFKAG
+578 
-587 RRVLES
+587 
-593 LAEVWYNK
+593 
-601 SKFFLSRE
+601 
-609 GSLPALLK
+609 

>member
-79 LLALALDLLHAVYE
+79 LLALALNLLHAVYE

-134 LTTEKFAS
+134 LATEKFAS

-172 IALLLIVLGCSA
+172 VALLLIVLGCSA

-223 VADLA
+223 VADLRA
-228 RVKHQK
+228 SNIKKPLFSLFDGSVK
-234 AAFFAVRRL
+234 
-243 CEEQGRDLSKIRRK
+243 S
-257 GISDRYSGEPRAAP
+257 RAAIYRKYG
-271 ARRLPVPVYV
+271 AKEFLTDILANLAQLGTTFAVPVYV

-329 VQRFFDTDST
+329 VQHFFDTDST

-346 EKASDGPVSVRFD
+346 EKASDGPFSVRFD

-457 DDARLKSA
+457 DDARLKSC
-465 LRRSAAAFSGRAGHE
+465 LE
-480 GVRRK
+480 GVGLRLSLDAQVTK
-485 RRGALGRRRA
+485 EFDENGAVLSGGDAQRLCLTRLLHSEFGLLILDEASSALDPIAEYRIAKLIFDRSPTTTVMVAHRLSTVVDADRIYLLSDGRIIESGTHA
-495 APMPD
+495 ELM
-500 AAAAQQI
+500 AQNGKYREMFLKQ
-507 WAAHPRRAVQRAG
+507 AEG
-520 SDRRV
+520 YL
-525 PHRKADLRP
+525 KA
-534 LADDHRYGRA
+534 
-544 PALHGRGREPN
+544 
-555 LSSLRWKNHRI
+555 
-566 RHARGADGAERK
+566 
-578 ISGNVFKAG
+578 
-587 RRVLES
+587 
-593 LAEVWYNK
+593 
-601 SKFFLSRE
+601 
-609 GSLPALLK
+609 

>member
-1 MIPEKTVGKLR
+1 LIPEKTVGKLR

-79 LLALALDLLHAVYE
+79 LLALALNLLHAVYE

-99 KKQEIEG
+99 KRQEIEG

-134 LTTEKFAS
+134 LTTEEFAS
-142 QSSETLQNLFS
+142 QSSEMLQNLFS
-153 LLSGVAKC
+153 LLSGIAKC

-172 IALLLIVLGCSA
+172 VALLLIVLGCSA

-223 VADLA
+223 VADLRA
-228 RVKHQK
+228 SNIKKPLFSLFDGSVK
-234 AAFFAVRRL
+234 
-243 CEEQGRDLSKIRRK
+243 S
-257 GISDRYSGEPRAAP
+257 RAAIYRKYG
-271 ARRLPVPVYV
+271 AKEFLTDILVNLAQLGTTFAVPVYV

-346 EKASDGPVSVRFD
+346 EKASDGPFSVRFD

-457 DDARLKSA
+457 DDARLKSCLEEVGLRLSLDAQVTKEFDENGAVLSGGDAQRLCLTRLLHSEFGLLILDEPSSA
-465 LRRSAAAFSGRAGHE
+465 LDPIAEYRIAKLIFDRSPTTTVMVAHRLSTVVDADRIYLLSDGRIIESGTHAELMAQNGKYREMFSKQAE
-480 GVRRK
+480 GY
-485 RRGALGRRRA
+485 L
-495 APMPD
+495 
-500 AAAAQQI
+500 
-507 WAAHPRRAVQRAG
+507 
-520 SDRRV
+520 
-525 PHRKADLRP
+525 KA
-534 LADDHRYGRA
+534 
-544 PALHGRGREPN
+544 
-555 LSSLRWKNHRI
+555 
-566 RHARGADGAERK
+566 
-578 ISGNVFKAG
+578 
-587 RRVLES
+587 
-593 LAEVWYNK
+593 
-601 SKFFLSRE
+601 
-609 GSLPALLK
+609 

>member
-79 LLALALDLLHAVYE
+79 LLALALNLLHAVYE

-121 RHFDDPSYFDSYK
+121 RHFDDPNYFDSYK

-172 IALLLIVLGCSA
+172 VALLLIVLGCSA

-223 VADLA
+223 VADLRA
-228 RVKHQK
+228 SSIKKPLFSLFDGSVK
-234 AAFFAVRRL
+234 
-243 CEEQGRDLSKIRRK
+243 S
-257 GISDRYSGEPRAAP
+257 RAAIYRKYG
-271 ARRLPVPVYV
+271 AKEFLTDILANLAQLGTTFAVPVYV

-289 IGGIGVYATLIASS
+289 IGSIGIYATLIASS

-329 VQRFFDTDST
+329 VQHFFDTDST

-346 EKASDGPVSVRFD
+346 EKASDGPFSVRFD

-457 DDARLKSA
+457 DDARLKSCLEEVGLRLSLDAQVTKEFDENGAVLSGGDAQRLCLTRLLHSEFGLLILDEPSSA
-465 LRRSAAAFSGRAGHE
+465 LDPIAEYRIAKLIFDRSPTTTVMVAHRLSTVVDADRIYLLSDGRIIESGTHAELMAQNGKYREMFLKQAE
-480 GVRRK
+480 GY
-485 RRGALGRRRA
+485 L
-495 APMPD
+495 
-500 AAAAQQI
+500 
-507 WAAHPRRAVQRAG
+507 
-520 SDRRV
+520 
-525 PHRKADLRP
+525 KA
-534 LADDHRYGRA
+534 
-544 PALHGRGREPN
+544 
-555 LSSLRWKNHRI
+555 
-566 RHARGADGAERK
+566 
-578 ISGNVFKAG
+578 
-587 RRVLES
+587 
-593 LAEVWYNK
+593 
-601 SKFFLSRE
+601 
-609 GSLPALLK
+609 

>member
-12 QGWDSICFLLAP
+12 QGWGSICFLLAP

-79 LLALALDLLHAVYE
+79 LLALALNLLHAVYE

-172 IALLLIVLGCSA
+172 VALLLIVLGCSA

-223 VADLA
+223 VADLRA
-228 RVKHQK
+228 SNIKKPLFSLFDGSVK
-234 AAFFAVRRL
+234 
-243 CEEQGRDLSKIRRK
+243 S
-257 GISDRYSGEPRAAP
+257 RAAIYRKYG
-271 ARRLPVPVYV
+271 AKEFLTDILANLAQLGTTFAVPVYV

-346 EKASDGPVSVRFD
+346 EKASDGPFSVRFD

-457 DDARLKSA
+457 DDARLKSCLEEVGLRLSLDAQVTKEFDENGVVLSGGDAQRLCLTRLLHSDFGLLILDEPSSA
-465 LRRSAAAFSGRAGHE
+465 LDPIAADRIAKLIFDRSPTTTVMVAHRLSTVVDADRIYLLSDGRIIESGTHAELMAQNGKYREMFLKQAE
-480 GVRRK
+480 GY
-485 RRGALGRRRA
+485 L
-495 APMPD
+495 
-500 AAAAQQI
+500 
-507 WAAHPRRAVQRAG
+507 
-520 SDRRV
+520 
-525 PHRKADLRP
+525 KA
-534 LADDHRYGRA
+534 
-544 PALHGRGREPN
+544 
-555 LSSLRWKNHRI
+555 
-566 RHARGADGAERK
+566 
-578 ISGNVFKAG
+578 
-587 RRVLES
+587 
-593 LAEVWYNK
+593 
-601 SKFFLSRE
+601 
-609 GSLPALLK
+609 

>member
-12 QGWDSICFLLAP
+12 QGWGSICFLLAP

-111 IYEKALMVDY
+111 IYEKALTVDY

-134 LTTEKFAS
+134 LATEKFAS
-142 QSSETLQNLFS
+142 QSSETLQNLSS

-161 IVYGALIASQG
+161 NVYGALIASQG
-172 IALLLIVLGCSA
+172 VALLLIVLGCSA

-223 VADLA
+223 VADLRA
-228 RVKHQK
+228 SNIKKSLFSLFDGSVK
-234 AAFFAVRRL
+234 
-243 CEEQGRDLSKIRRK
+243 S
-257 GISDRYSGEPRAAP
+257 RAAIYRKYG
-271 ARRLPVPVYV
+271 AKEFLTDILANLAQLGTTFAVPVYV

-346 EKASDGPVSVRFD
+346 EKASDGPFSIRFD

-402 LLRLYDAD
+402 LLRLYDTD

-457 DDARLKSA
+457 DDARLKSC
-465 LRRSAAAFSGRAGHE
+465 LE
-480 GVRRK
+480 GVGLRLSLDAQVTK
-485 RRGALGRRRA
+485 EFDENGAVLSGGDAQRLCLTRLLHSEFGLLILDEPSSALDPIAEYRIAKLIFDRSPTTTVMVAHRLSTVVDADRIYLLSDGRIIESGTHA
-495 APMPD
+495 ELM
-500 AAAAQQI
+500 AQNGKYREMFLKQ
-507 WAAHPRRAVQRAG
+507 AEG
-520 SDRRV
+520 YL
-525 PHRKADLRP
+525 KA
-534 LADDHRYGRA
+534 
-544 PALHGRGREPN
+544 
-555 LSSLRWKNHRI
+555 
-566 RHARGADGAERK
+566 
-578 ISGNVFKAG
+578 
-587 RRVLES
+587 
-593 LAEVWYNK
+593 
-601 SKFFLSRE
+601 
-609 GSLPALLK
+609 

>member
-1 MIPEKTVGKLR
+1 MIPEKPVGKLR
-12 QGWDSICFLLAP
+12 QGWGSICFLLAP

-79 LLALALDLLHAVYE
+79 LLALALNLLHAVYE

-111 IYEKALMVDY
+111 IYEKALTVDY

-142 QSSETLQNLFS
+142 QSSEMLQNLFS

-172 IALLLIVLGCSA
+172 VALLLIVLGCSA

-223 VADLA
+223 VADLRA
-228 RVKHQK
+228 SNIKKPLFSLFDGSVK
-234 AAFFAVRRL
+234 
-243 CEEQGRDLSKIRRK
+243 S
-257 GISDRYSGEPRAAP
+257 RAAIYRKYG
-271 ARRLPVPVYV
+271 AKEFLTDILANLAQLGTTFAVPVYV

-303 LALKEALNAL
+303 LALKEALNAR

-329 VQRFFDTDST
+329 VQHFFDTDST

-346 EKASDGPVSVRFD
+346 EKASDGPFSVRFD

-367 SDEFAIRD
+367 SDDFAIRD
-375 LSLAIAPG
+375 LSLAIAQG

-457 DDARLKSA
+457 DDARLKSCLEEVGLRLSLDAQVTKEFDENGAVLSGGDAQRLCLTRLLHSEFGLLILDEPSSA
-465 LRRSAAAFSGRAGHE
+465 LDPIAEYRIAKLIFDRSPTTTVMVAHRLSTVVDADRIYLLSDGRIIESGTHAELMAQNGKYREMFLKQAE
-480 GVRRK
+480 GY
-485 RRGALGRRRA
+485 L
-495 APMPD
+495 
-500 AAAAQQI
+500 
-507 WAAHPRRAVQRAG
+507 
-520 SDRRV
+520 
-525 PHRKADLRP
+525 KA
-534 LADDHRYGRA
+534 
-544 PALHGRGREPN
+544 
-555 LSSLRWKNHRI
+555 
-566 RHARGADGAERK
+566 
-578 ISGNVFKAG
+578 
-587 RRVLES
+587 
-593 LAEVWYNK
+593 
-601 SKFFLSRE
+601 
-609 GSLPALLK
+609 

>member
-79 LLALALDLLHAVYE
+79 LLALALNLLHAVYE

-99 KKQEIEG
+99 KRQEIEG

-134 LTTEKFAS
+134 LTTEEFAS
-142 QSSETLQNLFS
+142 QSSEMLQNLFS
-153 LLSGVAKC
+153 LLSGIAKC

-172 IALLLIVLGCSA
+172 VALLLIVLGCSA

-223 VADLA
+223 VADLRA
-228 RVKHQK
+228 SNIKKSLFSLFDGSVK
-234 AAFFAVRRL
+234 
-243 CEEQGRDLSKIRRK
+243 S
-257 GISDRYSGEPRAAP
+257 RAAIYRKYG
-271 ARRLPVPVYV
+271 AKEFLTDILANLAQLGTTFAVPVYV

-346 EKASDGPVSVRFD
+346 EKASDGPFSIRFD

-402 LLRLYDAD
+402 LLRLYDTD

-457 DDARLKSA
+457 DDARLKSC
-465 LRRSAAAFSGRAGHE
+465 LE
-480 GVRRK
+480 GVGLRLSLDAQVTK
-485 RRGALGRRRA
+485 EFDENGAVLSGGDAQRLCLTRLLHSEFGLLILDEPSSALDPIAEYRIAKLIFDRSPTTTVMVAHRLSTVVDADRIYLLSDGRIIESGTHA
-495 APMPD
+495 ELM
-500 AAAAQQI
+500 AQNGKYREMFLKQ
-507 WAAHPRRAVQRAG
+507 AEG
-520 SDRRV
+520 YL
-525 PHRKADLRP
+525 KA
-534 LADDHRYGRA
+534 
-544 PALHGRGREPN
+544 
-555 LSSLRWKNHRI
+555 
-566 RHARGADGAERK
+566 
-578 ISGNVFKAG
+578 
-587 RRVLES
+587 
-593 LAEVWYNK
+593 
-601 SKFFLSRE
+601 
-609 GSLPALLK
+609 

>member
-79 LLALALDLLHAVYE
+79 LLALALNLLHAVYE

-111 IYEKALMVDY
+111 IYEKALTVDY

-134 LTTEKFAS
+134 LATEKFAS

-172 IALLLIVLGCSA
+172 VALLLIVLGCSA

-223 VADLA
+223 VADLRA
-228 RVKHQK
+228 SNIKKPLFSLFDGSVK
-234 AAFFAVRRL
+234 
-243 CEEQGRDLSKIRRK
+243 S
-257 GISDRYSGEPRAAP
+257 RAAIYRKYG
-271 ARRLPVPVYV
+271 AKEFLTDILTNLAQLGTTFAVPVYV

-289 IGGIGVYATLIASS
+289 IGGIGIYATLIASS

-346 EKASDGPVSVRFD
+346 EKASDGPFSVRFD

-367 SDEFAIRD
+367 SDEFAICD

-410 GGTVQINGR
+410 GGTVQINDR
-419 PIADYDVSTLRG
+419 PITDYDVSTLRG

-457 DDARLKSA
+457 DDARLKSCLEEVGLRLSLDAQVTKEFDENGAVLSGGDAQRLCLTRLLHSEFGLLILDEPSSA
-465 LRRSAAAFSGRAGHE
+465 LDPIAEYRIAKLIFDRSPTTTVMVAHRLSTVVDADRIYLLSDGRIIESGTHAELMAQNGKYREMFLKQAE
-480 GVRRK
+480 GY
-485 RRGALGRRRA
+485 L
-495 APMPD
+495 
-500 AAAAQQI
+500 
-507 WAAHPRRAVQRAG
+507 
-520 SDRRV
+520 
-525 PHRKADLRP
+525 KA
-534 LADDHRYGRA
+534 
-544 PALHGRGREPN
+544 
-555 LSSLRWKNHRI
+555 
-566 RHARGADGAERK
+566 
-578 ISGNVFKAG
+578 
-587 RRVLES
+587 
-593 LAEVWYNK
+593 
-601 SKFFLSRE
+601 
-609 GSLPALLK
+609 

>member
-223 VADLA
+223 VADLRA
-228 RVKHQK
+228 SNIKKPLFSLFDGSVK
-234 AAFFAVRRL
+234 
-243 CEEQGRDLSKIRRK
+243 S
-257 GISDRYSGEPRAAP
+257 RAAIYRKYG
-271 ARRLPVPVYV
+271 AKEFLTDILANLAQLGTTFAVPVYV

-329 VQRFFDTDST
+329 VHHFFDTDST

-346 EKASDGPVSVRFD
+346 EKASDGPFSVRFD

-367 SDEFAIRD
+367 NDEFAIRD

-457 DDARLKSA
+457 DDARLKSCLEEVG
-465 LRRSAAAFSGRAGHE
+465 LRLSLDAQVTKEFDENGAVLSGG
-480 GVRRK
+480 
-485 RRGALGRRRA
+485 
-495 APMPD
+495 D
-500 AAAAQQI
+500 A
-507 WAAHPRRAVQRAG
+507 QRLCLT
-520 SDRRV
+520 R
-525 PHRKADLRP
+525 L
-534 LADDHRYGRA
+534 
-544 PALHGRGREPN
+544 LH
-555 LSSLRWKNHRI
+555 
-566 RHARGADGAERK
+566 
-578 ISGNVFKAG
+578 
-587 RRVLES
+587 
-593 LAEVWYNK
+593 
-601 SKFFLSRE
+601 SKFGLLILDEPSSALDPIAEYRIAKLIFDRSPTTTVMVAHRLSTVVDANRIYLLSDGRIIESGTHAELMAQNGKYREMFLKQAE
-609 GSLPALLK
+609 GYLKA

>member
-79 LLALALDLLHAVYE
+79 LLALALNLLHAVYE

-111 IYEKALMVDY
+111 IYEKALTVDY

-134 LTTEKFAS
+134 LATEKFAS

-172 IALLLIVLGCSA
+172 VALLLIVLGCSA

-223 VADLA
+223 VADLRA
-228 RVKHQK
+228 SNIKKPLFSLFDGSVK
-234 AAFFAVRRL
+234 
-243 CEEQGRDLSKIRRK
+243 S
-257 GISDRYSGEPRAAP
+257 RAAIYRKYG
-271 ARRLPVPVYV
+271 AKEFLTDILANLAQLGTTFAVPVYV

-321 LGVAYAQK
+321 LGIAYAQK

-457 DDARLKSA
+457 DDARLKSCLEEVGLRLSLDAQVTKEFDENGVVLSGGDAQRLCLTRLLHSDFGLLILDEPSSA
-465 LRRSAAAFSGRAGHE
+465 LDPIAEYRIAKLIFDRSPTTTVMVAHRLSTVVDADRIYLLSDGRIIESGTHAELMAQNGKYREMFLKQAE
-480 GVRRK
+480 GY
-485 RRGALGRRRA
+485 L
-495 APMPD
+495 
-500 AAAAQQI
+500 
-507 WAAHPRRAVQRAG
+507 
-520 SDRRV
+520 
-525 PHRKADLRP
+525 KA
-534 LADDHRYGRA
+534 
-544 PALHGRGREPN
+544 
-555 LSSLRWKNHRI
+555 
-566 RHARGADGAERK
+566 
-578 ISGNVFKAG
+578 
-587 RRVLES
+587 
-593 LAEVWYNK
+593 
-601 SKFFLSRE
+601 
-609 GSLPALLK
+609 

>member
-79 LLALALDLLHAVYE
+79 LLALALNLLHAVYE

-134 LTTEKFAS
+134 LATEKFAS

-172 IALLLIVLGCSA
+172 VALLLIVLGCSA

-223 VADLA
+223 VADLRA
-228 RVKHQK
+228 SNIKKPLFSLFDGSVK
-234 AAFFAVRRL
+234 
-243 CEEQGRDLSKIRRK
+243 S
-257 GISDRYSGEPRAAP
+257 RAAIYRKYG
-271 ARRLPVPVYV
+271 AKEFLTDILANLAQLGTTFAVPVYV

-329 VQRFFDTDST
+329 VQHFFDTDST

-346 EKASDGPVSVRFD
+346 EKASDGPFSVRFD

-457 DDARLKSA
+457 DDARLKSC
-465 LRRSAAAFSGRAGHE
+465 LE
-480 GVRRK
+480 GV
-485 RRGALGRRRA
+485 
-495 APMPD
+495 
-500 AAAAQQI
+500 
-507 WAAHPRRAVQRAG
+507 
-520 SDRRV
+520 
-525 PHRKADLRP
+525 
-534 LADDHRYGRA
+534 
-544 PALHGRGREPN
+544 
-555 LSSLRWKNHRI
+555 SLRLSLDAQVTKEFDENGAVLSGGDAQRLCLTRLLHSEFGLLILDEPSSALDPIAEYRIAKLIFDRSPTTTVMVAHRLSTVVDADRI
-566 RHARGADGAERK
+566 YLLSDGRIIESGTHAELMAQNGKYREMFLKQAE
-578 ISGNVFKAG
+578 GYLKA
-587 RRVLES
+587 
-593 LAEVWYNK
+593 
-601 SKFFLSRE
+601 
-609 GSLPALLK
+609 

>member
-12 QGWDSICFLLAP
+12 QGWGSICFLLAP

-79 LLALALDLLHAVYE
+79 LLALALNLLHAVYE

-134 LTTEKFAS
+134 LATEKFAS

-172 IALLLIVLGCSA
+172 AALLLIVLGCSA

-223 VADLA
+223 VADLRA
-228 RVKHQK
+228 SNIKKPLFSLFDGSVK
-234 AAFFAVRRL
+234 
-243 CEEQGRDLSKIRRK
+243 S
-257 GISDRYSGEPRAAP
+257 RAAIYRKYG
-271 ARRLPVPVYV
+271 AKEFLTDILANLAQLGTTFAVPVYV

-329 VQRFFDTDST
+329 VQHFFDTDST

-346 EKASDGPVSVRFD
+346 EKASDGPFSVRFD

-457 DDARLKSA
+457 DDARLKSCLEEVGLRLSLDAQVTKEFDENGAVLSGGDAQRLCLTRLLHSEFGLLILDEPSSA
-465 LRRSAAAFSGRAGHE
+465 LDPIAEYRIAKLIFDRSPTTTVMVAHRLSTVVDADRIYLLSDGRIIESGTHAELMAQNGKYREMFLKQAE
-480 GVRRK
+480 GY
-485 RRGALGRRRA
+485 L
-495 APMPD
+495 
-500 AAAAQQI
+500 
-507 WAAHPRRAVQRAG
+507 
-520 SDRRV
+520 
-525 PHRKADLRP
+525 KA
-534 LADDHRYGRA
+534 
-544 PALHGRGREPN
+544 
-555 LSSLRWKNHRI
+555 
-566 RHARGADGAERK
+566 
-578 ISGNVFKAG
+578 
-587 RRVLES
+587 
-593 LAEVWYNK
+593 
-601 SKFFLSRE
+601 
-609 GSLPALLK
+609 

>member
-1 MIPEKTVGKLR
+1 LIPEKTVGKLR
-12 QGWDSICFLLAP
+12 QGWGSICFLLAP

-79 LLALALDLLHAVYE
+79 LLALALNLLHAVYE

-134 LTTEKFAS
+134 LATEKFAS

-172 IALLLIVLGCSA
+172 VALLLIVLGCSA

-223 VADLA
+223 VADLRA
-228 RVKHQK
+228 SNIKKPLFSLFDGSVK
-234 AAFFAVRRL
+234 
-243 CEEQGRDLSKIRRK
+243 S
-257 GISDRYSGEPRAAP
+257 RAAIYRKYG
-271 ARRLPVPVYV
+271 AKEFLTDILANLAQLGTTFAVPVYV

-346 EKASDGPVSVRFD
+346 EKASDGSFSVRFD

-457 DDARLKSA
+457 DDARLKSCLEEVGLRLSLDAQVTKEFDENGAVLSGGDAQRLCLTRLLHSEFGLLILDEPSSA
-465 LRRSAAAFSGRAGHE
+465 LDPIAEYRIAKLIFDRSPTTTVMVAHRLSTVVDADRIYLLSDGRIIESGTHAELMAQNGKYREMFLKQAE
-480 GVRRK
+480 GY
-485 RRGALGRRRA
+485 L
-495 APMPD
+495 
-500 AAAAQQI
+500 
-507 WAAHPRRAVQRAG
+507 
-520 SDRRV
+520 
-525 PHRKADLRP
+525 KA
-534 LADDHRYGRA
+534 
-544 PALHGRGREPN
+544 
-555 LSSLRWKNHRI
+555 
-566 RHARGADGAERK
+566 
-578 ISGNVFKAG
+578 
-587 RRVLES
+587 
-593 LAEVWYNK
+593 
-601 SKFFLSRE
+601 
-609 GSLPALLK
+609 